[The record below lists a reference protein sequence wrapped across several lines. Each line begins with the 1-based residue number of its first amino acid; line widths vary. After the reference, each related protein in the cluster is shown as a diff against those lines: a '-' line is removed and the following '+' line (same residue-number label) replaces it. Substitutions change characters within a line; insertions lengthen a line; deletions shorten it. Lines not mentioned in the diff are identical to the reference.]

1 MELNNTP
8 VRTSRNFNINN
19 IKIDVKI
26 PEDIKKFKN
35 MQIPED
41 ATVLKEDLSLKY
53 GIGLDYIEAN
63 SKIKINLENKEEKII
78 CNFDKENQNL
88 IDQILI
94 NAKGKSTITIE
105 YKSLGEEKHFHN
117 GVLKV
122 IADENAEVNVNII
135 NLLNETS
142 DNFQAIESILNKNAK
157 VNYTIID
164 IGGKSSITNYYSAL
178 QGENAQNDV
187 KTVYLGVDEQLKDIN
202 YIAELYGAKT
212 NINIDVQG
220 ALSDKAKKHFKG
232 TIDFKKGC
240 KKAKGDENEYC
251 MLLSD
256 KAKAIALPM
265 LLCAE
270 EDVEG
275 NHSTASG
282 KVDSKVL
289 FYIMSRGLSYKE
301 AVKLLVKSR
310 FIKIIEQIS
319 EQNLKNEIISKIDEK
334 LN

>member
-53 GIGLDYIEAN
+53 GIGLDYIKAN
-63 SKIKINLENKEEKII
+63 NKIKINLENKEEKII

-135 NLLNETS
+135 NLLNEKS
-142 DNFQAIESILNKNAK
+142 DNFQAIESILNKNSK

-164 IGGKSSITNYYSAL
+164 IGGKSSITNYYSNL

-256 KAKAIALPM
+256 KAEAIALPM

>member
-1 MELNNTP
+1 M
-8 VRTSRNFNINN
+8 I
-19 IKIDVKI
+19 
-26 PEDIKKFKN
+26 
-35 MQIPED
+35 
-41 ATVLKEDLSLKY
+41 
-53 GIGLDYIEAN
+53 
-63 SKIKINLENKEEKII
+63 
-78 CNFDKENQNL
+78 
-88 IDQILI
+88 
-94 NAKGKSTITIE
+94 
-105 YKSLGEEKHFHN
+105 
-117 GVLKV
+117 KV
-122 IADENAEVNVNII
+122 IADENAEVNINII
-135 NLLNETS
+135 NLLNEKS

-212 NINIDVQG
+212 NTNIDVQG

-256 KAKAIALPM
+256 KAKAIALPI

>member
-8 VRTSRNFNINN
+8 VKTSRNFNINN

-26 PEDIKKFKN
+26 PEDIKEFKN

-41 ATVLKEDLSLKY
+41 ATVLKEKLSLKY
-53 GIGLDYIEAN
+53 GIGLDYIKAN
-63 SKIKINLENKEEKII
+63 NKIEINLENKEEKII

-88 IDQILI
+88 TDQILI

-135 NLLNETS
+135 NLLNEKS
-142 DNFQAIESILNKNAK
+142 DNFQAIESRLNKNAK

-164 IGGKSSITNYYSAL
+164 IGGESSITNYYSNL

-202 YIAELYGAKT
+202 YIAKLYGAKT

-270 EDVEG
+270 ENVEG

-319 EQNLKNEIISKIDEK
+319 DQNLKNEIISKIDEK

>member
-19 IKIDVKI
+19 IKIDVNI
-26 PEDIKKFKN
+26 PEDIKEFRN
-35 MQIPED
+35 IQIPED
-41 ATVLKEDLSLKY
+41 ATVLKENLSLKY
-53 GIGLDYIEAN
+53 GIGLDCIKAN

-105 YKSLGEEKHFHN
+105 YKSQGEGKHFHY

-135 NLLNETS
+135 NLLNEKS

-164 IGGKSSITNYYSAL
+164 IGGKSSITNYYSNL

-187 KTVYLGVDEQLKDIN
+187 KTVYLGVGEQLKDIN

-265 LLCAE
+265 LLCGE

-319 EQNLKNEIISKIDEK
+319 DQNLKNEIISKIDEK

>member
-1 MELNNTP
+1 M
-8 VRTSRNFNINN
+8 I
-19 IKIDVKI
+19 
-26 PEDIKKFKN
+26 
-35 MQIPED
+35 
-41 ATVLKEDLSLKY
+41 
-53 GIGLDYIEAN
+53 
-63 SKIKINLENKEEKII
+63 
-78 CNFDKENQNL
+78 
-88 IDQILI
+88 
-94 NAKGKSTITIE
+94 
-105 YKSLGEEKHFHN
+105 
-117 GVLKV
+117 KV
-122 IADENAEVNVNII
+122 IADENAEVNINII
-135 NLLNETS
+135 NLLNEKS

-319 EQNLKNEIISKIDEK
+319 DQNLKNEIISKIDEK

>member
-8 VRTSRNFNINN
+8 VRTSKNFNINN

-26 PEDIKKFKN
+26 PEDIKEFKN

-53 GIGLDYIEAN
+53 GIGLYYIKAN
-63 SKIKINLENKEEKII
+63 NKIKINLENKEEQII
-78 CNFDKENQNL
+78 YNFDKENQNL
-88 IDQILI
+88 TDQILI

-135 NLLNETS
+135 NLLNEKS

-164 IGGKSSITNYYSAL
+164 IGGKSSITNYYSNL

-220 ALSDKAKKHFKG
+220 ALSDKANKHFKG

-289 FYIMSRGLSYKE
+289 FYIMSRGLNYKE

-319 EQNLKNEIISKIDEK
+319 DQNLKNEIISKIDEK

>member
-8 VRTSRNFNINN
+8 VRTSKNFNINN

-26 PEDIKKFKN
+26 PEDIKEFKN

-164 IGGKSSITNYYSAL
+164 IGGKSSIINYYSNL

-212 NINIDVQG
+212 NTNIDVQG

-256 KAKAIALPM
+256 KAKAIALPI
-265 LLCAE
+265 LLCVE

>member
-26 PEDIKKFKN
+26 PEDIKEFKN

-41 ATVLKEDLSLKY
+41 ATVLKEKLSLKY
-53 GIGLDYIEAN
+53 GIGLDYIKAN
-63 SKIKINLENKEEKII
+63 NKIEINLENKEEKII

-94 NAKGKSTITIE
+94 NAKEKSTITIE

-117 GVLKV
+117 GVIKV

-135 NLLNETS
+135 NLLNEKS

-164 IGGKSSITNYYSAL
+164 IGGKSSITNYYSNL
-178 QGENAQNDV
+178 QDENARNDA

-319 EQNLKNEIISKIDEK
+319 DQNLKNEIISKIDEK

>member
-135 NLLNETS
+135 NLLNEKS

-164 IGGKSSITNYYSAL
+164 IGGKSSITNYYSNL

-232 TIDFKKGC
+232 TIDFKRGC

-319 EQNLKNEIISKIDEK
+319 EQNLKNEIISKLDEK

>member
-26 PEDIKKFKN
+26 PEDIKEFKN

-135 NLLNETS
+135 NLLNEKS
-142 DNFQAIESILNKNAK
+142 DNFQAIESILNKNSK

-164 IGGKSSITNYYSAL
+164 IGGKSSITNYYSNL
-178 QGENAQNDV
+178 QGGNAQNDV

-319 EQNLKNEIISKIDEK
+319 DQNLKNEIISKIDEK

>member
-53 GIGLDYIEAN
+53 GIGLDDIKAN
-63 SKIKINLENKEEKII
+63 NKIKINLENKEEQII
-78 CNFDKENQNL
+78 YNFDKENQNL
-88 IDQILI
+88 TDQILI

-105 YKSLGEEKHFHN
+105 YKSQGEGKHFHY

-122 IADENAEVNVNII
+122 IADENAKVNVNII
-135 NLLNETS
+135 NLLNEKS

-164 IGGKSSITNYYSAL
+164 IGGKSSITNYYSDL

-310 FIKIIEQIS
+310 FIKII
-319 EQNLKNEIISKIDEK
+319 
-334 LN
+334 

>member
-19 IKIDVKI
+19 IKIDVNI
-26 PEDIKKFKN
+26 PEDIKEFRN

-41 ATVLKEDLSLKY
+41 ATVLKGNLSLKY
-53 GIGLDYIEAN
+53 GIGLDCIKAN
-63 SKIKINLENKEEKII
+63 SKIKINLENKEEQII
-78 CNFDKENQNL
+78 YNFDKENQNL
-88 IDQILI
+88 TDQILI

-105 YKSLGEEKHFHN
+105 YKSQGEEKHFHY

-122 IADENAEVNVNII
+122 IADENVEVNVNII
-135 NLLNETS
+135 NLLNEKS

-319 EQNLKNEIISKIDEK
+319 DQNLKNEIISKIDEK

>member
-8 VRTSRNFNINN
+8 VRTSKNFNINN
-19 IKIDVKI
+19 VKIDVKI
-26 PEDIKKFKN
+26 PEDIKEFKN
-35 MQIPED
+35 IQISKD
-41 ATVLKEDLSLKY
+41 ATVLKEDLKLKY
-53 GIGLDYIEAN
+53 GTGLDYTKAN
-63 SKIKINLENKEEKII
+63 NKIIINLENKEEKII
-78 CNFDKENQNL
+78 YNFDEKNQNL

-105 YKSLGEEKHFHN
+105 YKSQGKEKHFHN
-117 GVLKV
+117 GALKV
-122 IADENAEVNVNII
+122 IADQNAEINVNII
-135 NLLNETS
+135 NLLNEES
-142 DNFQAIESILNKNAK
+142 DNFQAIESLLNQNSK
-157 VNYTIID
+157 VNLTIID
-164 IGGKSSITNYYSAL
+164 IGGKTSITNYYSNL
-178 QGENAQNDV
+178 QGENAQNDIR
-187 KTVYLGVDEQLKDIN
+187 TVYLGVDAQLKDIN

-220 ALSDKAKKHFKG
+220 ALSDKATKHFKG

-270 EDVEG
+270 EEVEG

-319 EQNLKNEIISKIDEK
+319 DQNLKKEIISKIDEK

>member
-26 PEDIKKFKN
+26 PEDIKEFKN

-164 IGGKSSITNYYSAL
+164 IGGKSSITNYYSNL
-178 QGENAQNDV
+178 QGGNAQNDV

-220 ALSDKAKKHFKG
+220 ALSDKAKKYFKG

-319 EQNLKNEIISKIDEK
+319 DQNLKNEIISKIDEK

>member
-53 GIGLDYIEAN
+53 GIGLDYIKAN
-63 SKIKINLENKEEKII
+63 SKIKINLENKEEQII
-78 CNFDKENQNL
+78 YNFDKENQNL
-88 IDQILI
+88 TDQILI

-105 YKSLGEEKHFHN
+105 YKSQGEEKHFHY

-122 IADENAEVNVNII
+122 IADENAKVNVNII
-135 NLLNETS
+135 NLLNEKS

-164 IGGKSSITNYYSAL
+164 IGEKSSITNYYSNL

-319 EQNLKNEIISKIDEK
+319 DQNLKNEIISKIDEK

>member
-53 GIGLDYIEAN
+53 GIGLDDIKAN
-63 SKIKINLENKEEKII
+63 NKIKINLENKEEQII
-78 CNFDKENQNL
+78 YNFDKENQNL
-88 IDQILI
+88 TDQILI

-105 YKSLGEEKHFHN
+105 YKSQGEGKHFHY

-122 IADENAEVNVNII
+122 IADENAKVNVNII
-135 NLLNETS
+135 NLLNEKS

-164 IGGKSSITNYYSAL
+164 IGGKSSITNYYSDL

-319 EQNLKNEIISKIDEK
+319 DQNLKNESISKIDEK

>member
-26 PEDIKKFKN
+26 PEDIKEFKN
-35 MQIPED
+35 MQISED
-41 ATVLKEDLSLKY
+41 ANVLKENLSLKY
-53 GIGLDYIEAN
+53 GIGLDYLKAN
-63 SKIKINLENKEEKII
+63 SKMKINLENKEEKII

-88 IDQILI
+88 TDQILI

-135 NLLNETS
+135 NLLNEKS

-164 IGGKSSITNYYSAL
+164 IGGKSSITNYYSDL
-178 QGENAQNDV
+178 QGENAQNGV

-319 EQNLKNEIISKIDEK
+319 DQNLKNEIISKIDEK

>member
-1 MELNNTP
+1 M
-8 VRTSRNFNINN
+8 
-19 IKIDVKI
+19 
-26 PEDIKKFKN
+26 
-35 MQIPED
+35 
-41 ATVLKEDLSLKY
+41 
-53 GIGLDYIEAN
+53 
-63 SKIKINLENKEEKII
+63 
-78 CNFDKENQNL
+78 
-88 IDQILI
+88 
-94 NAKGKSTITIE
+94 
-105 YKSLGEEKHFHN
+105 
-117 GVLKV
+117 LKV

-135 NLLNETS
+135 NLLNEKS

-164 IGGKSSITNYYSAL
+164 IGGKSSITNYYSNL

>member
-19 IKIDVKI
+19 IKIDVNI
-26 PEDIKKFKN
+26 PEDIKEFRN

-53 GIGLDYIEAN
+53 GIGLDYIKAN
-63 SKIKINLENKEEKII
+63 NKIKINLENKEEQII
-78 CNFDKENQNL
+78 YNFDKENQNL
-88 IDQILI
+88 TDQILI

-105 YKSLGEEKHFHN
+105 YKSQGEGKHFHY

-122 IADENAEVNVNII
+122 IADENAKVNVNII
-135 NLLNETS
+135 NLLNEKS

-164 IGGKSSITNYYSAL
+164 IGGKSSIINYYSAL

-220 ALSDKAKKHFKG
+220 DLSDKAKKHFKG

-319 EQNLKNEIISKIDEK
+319 DQNLKNEIISKIDEK

>member
-26 PEDIKKFKN
+26 PEDIKEFKN

-41 ATVLKEDLSLKY
+41 ATVLKENLSLKY
-53 GIGLDYIEAN
+53 GIGLDYIKAN

-88 IDQILI
+88 TDQILI

-135 NLLNETS
+135 NLLNEKS
-142 DNFQAIESILNKNAK
+142 DSFQAIESILNKNSK

-164 IGGKSSITNYYSAL
+164 IGGKSSITNYYSDL

-319 EQNLKNEIISKIDEK
+319 DQNLKNEIISKIDEK

>member
-135 NLLNETS
+135 NLLNEKS
-142 DNFQAIESILNKNAK
+142 DNFQAIESILNKNSK

-164 IGGKSSITNYYSAL
+164 IGGKSSITNYYSNL
-178 QGENAQNDV
+178 QGGNAQNDV

>member
-63 SKIKINLENKEEKII
+63 SKIKINLENKEEKIV

-105 YKSLGEEKHFHN
+105 YKSQGEEKHFHN

-135 NLLNETS
+135 NLLNEKS
-142 DNFQAIESILNKNAK
+142 DNFQAIESILNKNSK

-164 IGGKSSITNYYSAL
+164 IGGKSSITNYYSNL

-251 MLLSD
+251 VLLSD

-319 EQNLKNEIISKIDEK
+319 DQNLKNEIISKIDEK

>member
-8 VRTSRNFNINN
+8 VRTSKNFNINN

-26 PEDIKKFKN
+26 PEDIKEFKN
-35 MQIPED
+35 IEIPED

-63 SKIKINLENKEEKII
+63 SKIKINLENKEEQII
-78 CNFDKENQNL
+78 YNFDKENQNL
-88 IDQILI
+88 TDQILI

-164 IGGKSSITNYYSAL
+164 IGGKSSIINYYSNL

-220 ALSDKAKKHFKG
+220 ALSDKANKHFKG
-232 TIDFKKGC
+232 TIDFKRGC

>member
-26 PEDIKKFKN
+26 PEDIKEFKN

-164 IGGKSSITNYYSAL
+164 IGGKSSITNYYSNL

-187 KTVYLGVDEQLKDIN
+187 KTVYLGVDKQLKDIN

>member
-319 EQNLKNEIISKIDEK
+319 DQNLKNEIISKIDEK

>member
-135 NLLNETS
+135 NLLNEKS
-142 DNFQAIESILNKNAK
+142 DNFQAIESILNKNSK

-164 IGGKSSITNYYSAL
+164 IGGKSSITNYYSNL
-178 QGENAQNDV
+178 QGGNAQNDV

-212 NINIDVQG
+212 NINRDVQG

-319 EQNLKNEIISKIDEK
+319 DQNLKNEIISKIDEK

>member
-8 VRTSRNFNINN
+8 VKTSRNFNINN

-26 PEDIKKFKN
+26 PEDIKEFKN

-41 ATVLKEDLSLKY
+41 ATVLKEKLSLKY
-53 GIGLDYIEAN
+53 GIGLDYIKAN
-63 SKIKINLENKEEKII
+63 NKIEINLENKEEKII

-105 YKSLGEEKHFHN
+105 YKSLGKEKHFHN

-135 NLLNETS
+135 NLLNEKS
-142 DNFQAIESILNKNAK
+142 DNFQAIESIINKNAK

-164 IGGKSSITNYYSAL
+164 IGGKSSITNYYSNL

-319 EQNLKNEIISKIDEK
+319 DQNLKNEIISKIDEK

>member
-8 VRTSRNFNINN
+8 VRTSKNFNINN

-26 PEDIKKFKN
+26 PEDIKEFKN

-164 IGGKSSITNYYSAL
+164 IGGKSSIINYYSNL

-220 ALSDKAKKHFKG
+220 ALSDKANKDFKG
-232 TIDFKKGC
+232 TIDFKRGC

>member
-135 NLLNETS
+135 NLLNEKS
-142 DNFQAIESILNKNAK
+142 DNFQAIESILNKNSK

-164 IGGKSSITNYYSAL
+164 IGGKSSITNYYSNL

-256 KAKAIALPM
+256 EAKAIALPM

-301 AVKLLVKSR
+301 AVKLLVKPR

-319 EQNLKNEIISKIDEK
+319 DQNLKNEIISKIDEK

>member
-8 VRTSRNFNINN
+8 VKTSRNFNINN

-26 PEDIKKFKN
+26 PEDIKEFKN

-41 ATVLKEDLSLKY
+41 ATVLKEKLSLKY
-53 GIGLDYIEAN
+53 GIGLDYIKAN
-63 SKIKINLENKEEKII
+63 NKIEINLENKEEKII

-88 IDQILI
+88 TDQILI

-117 GVLKV
+117 GVFKV

-135 NLLNETS
+135 NLLNEKS
-142 DNFQAIESILNKNAK
+142 DNFQAIESRLNKNAK

-164 IGGKSSITNYYSAL
+164 IGGKSSITNYYSNL

-202 YIAELYGAKT
+202 YIAKLYGAKT

-301 AVKLLVKSR
+301 AVKLLVKSK

-319 EQNLKNEIISKIDEK
+319 DQNLKNEIISKIDEK

>member
-164 IGGKSSITNYYSAL
+164 IGGKSSITNYYSNL

-187 KTVYLGVDEQLKDIN
+187 KTVYLGVDKQLKDIN

>member
-19 IKIDVKI
+19 IKIDVNI
-26 PEDIKKFKN
+26 PEDIKEFRN

-41 ATVLKEDLSLKY
+41 ATVLKENLSLKY
-53 GIGLDYIEAN
+53 GIGLDCIKAN

-105 YKSLGEEKHFHN
+105 YKSQGEEKHFHY

-122 IADENAEVNVNII
+122 IADENVEVNINII
-135 NLLNETS
+135 NLLNEKS

-164 IGGKSSITNYYSAL
+164 IGGKSSITNYYSDL

-251 MLLSD
+251 MLLLD

-319 EQNLKNEIISKIDEK
+319 DQNLKNEIISKIDEK

>member
-1 MELNNTP
+1 MGEQKTTLDP
-8 VRTSRNFNINN
+8 
-19 IKIDVKI
+19 IKIKELVK
-26 PEDIKKFKN
+26 N
-35 MQIPED
+35 
-41 ATVLKEDLSLKY
+41 KY
-53 GIGLDYIEAN
+53 GIIVKRIEP
-63 SKIKINLENKEEKII
+63 INRGT
-78 CNFDKENQNL
+78 
-88 IDQILI
+88 
-94 NAKGKSTITIE
+94 A
-105 YKSLGEEKHFHN
+105 
-117 GVLKV
+117 
-122 IADENAEVNVNII
+122 
-135 NLLNETS
+135 
-142 DNFQAIESILNKNAK
+142 NFQAIESILNKNAK

-164 IGGKSSITNYYSAL
+164 IGGKSSITNYYSDL

-319 EQNLKNEIISKIDEK
+319 DQNLKNEIISKIDEK

>member
-8 VRTSRNFNINN
+8 VRTSKNFNINN
-19 IKIDVKI
+19 VKIDVKI
-26 PEDIKKFKN
+26 PEDIKEFKN
-35 MQIPED
+35 IQISKD
-41 ATVLKEDLSLKY
+41 ATVLKEDLKLKY
-53 GIGLDYIEAN
+53 GTGLDYTKAN
-63 SKIKINLENKEEKII
+63 NKIIINLENKEEKII
-78 CNFDKENQNL
+78 YNFDEKNQNL

-105 YKSLGEEKHFHN
+105 YKSQGEEKYFHN
-117 GVLKV
+117 GALKV
-122 IADENAEVNVNII
+122 IADQNAEINVNII
-135 NLLNETS
+135 NLLNEES
-142 DNFQAIESILNKNAK
+142 DNFQAIESLLNQNSK
-157 VNYTIID
+157 VNFTIID
-164 IGGKSSITNYYSAL
+164 IGGKTSITNYYSNL
-178 QGENAQNDV
+178 QGENAQNDIR
-187 KTVYLGVDEQLKDIN
+187 TVYLGVDAQLKDIN

-220 ALSDKAKKHFKG
+220 ALSDKATKHFKG

-270 EDVEG
+270 EEVEG

-319 EQNLKNEIISKIDEK
+319 DQNLKKEIISKIDEK

>member
-8 VRTSRNFNINN
+8 VRTSKNFNINN

-26 PEDIKKFKN
+26 PEDIKEFKN

-164 IGGKSSITNYYSAL
+164 IGGKSSIINYYSNL

-220 ALSDKAKKHFKG
+220 ALSDKANKHFKG
-232 TIDFKKGC
+232 TIDFKRGC

-319 EQNLKNEIISKIDEK
+319 DQNLKNEIISKIDEK

>member
-53 GIGLDYIEAN
+53 GIGLDYIKAN
-63 SKIKINLENKEEKII
+63 NKIKINLENKEEQII
-78 CNFDKENQNL
+78 YNFDQENQNL
-88 IDQILI
+88 TDQILI
-94 NAKGKSTITIE
+94 NAKGKS
-105 YKSLGEEKHFHN
+105 
-117 GVLKV
+117 
-122 IADENAEVNVNII
+122 
-135 NLLNETS
+135 
-142 DNFQAIESILNKNAK
+142 
-157 VNYTIID
+157 
-164 IGGKSSITNYYSAL
+164 SITNYYSDL

-319 EQNLKNEIISKIDEK
+319 DQNLKNEIISKIDEK

>member
-53 GIGLDYIEAN
+53 GIGLDCIKAN

-319 EQNLKNEIISKIDEK
+319 DQNLKNEIISKIDEK